1 MFNKSVILRSI
12 VIDNQTIIIVNDDLN
27 WFPTTW
33 LILVGVCVFILIV
46 FINSHPIHPAHH
58 SDVDDPF
65 ELTRIQPN
73 YCNTSGSTERRG
85 DVRHD
90 Y

>member
-1 MFNKSVILRSI
+1 MFNKSVIFRSI
-12 VIDNQTIIIVNDDLN
+12 VIDNQTIIIVNTDPS

-33 LILVGVCVFILIV
+33 LMIVGIFILIV
-46 FINSHPIHPAHH
+46 CIILHAIRPAHR
-58 SDVDDPF
+58 SDADYPF
-65 ELTRIQPN
+65 ELSRIQPN
-73 YCNTSGSTERRG
+73 YCNTDGSTERRG